1 MKKGNVMSR
10 VRLSILSGAAVLVS
24 LVFLSSAHAGNADV
38 IAVEAHQKAPE
49 VYDFNVTIRSQ
60 DAGPRHFADRIE
72 VVGLDGRIYGSRV
85 LETPHDNEQLFTR
98 DVPDVRVPGVVN
110 SVIIRV
116 HFTPTGYDGVSMS
129 VTLGGR

>member
-1 MKKGNVMSR
+1 MKKGNFMSC
-10 VRLSILSGAAVLVS
+10 VRLSILNGTSAWVS
-24 LVFLSSAHAGNADV
+24 LAFLSSAYAGNADV
-38 IAVEAHQKAPE
+38 IAVETHLKAPE

-60 DAGPRHFADRIE
+60 GTGPHYYADRIE

-110 SVIIRV
+110 SVMIRV